1 MDFNEGQYLCY
12 GKRYPDYGICH
23 ITFCLNCQHSTII
36 THKITRITEISRFLF
51 VLLWI
56 FVYFASSI
64 QSDFIYMAENNIEI
78 FKADTIEHYNRYF
91 GFETRH
97 PLVGIV
103 HFDSSVPQPTHRMTF
118 GFYALFLKKTAG
130 CIINYGKTVYDF
142 DDETVVSFAPGQTV
156 GIHRIEDGPAPEAI
170 GLLFHPDFLQRTSL
184 GQKMKEYSFFS
195 YASNE
200 ALHLSTEERVI
211 LQDYMEKIV
220 RELQHPI
227 DKFSKSLIISNI
239 EVLLN
244 YCMRFYERQFI
255 TREVMNNDVL
265 MRFESLLDEYMDSG
279 LGRTLGI
286 PTVKYFADK
295 ICLSPNYFGDLVK
308 SETGKTAQE
317 FIQLK
322 MINVAKSALTE
333 PKATTK
339 QVADMLGFQYP
350 QHFIRFFKKQTGST
364 PKEYL
369 LSLS

>member
-1 MDFNEGQYLCY
+1 MNTED
-12 GKRYPDYGICH
+12 
-23 ITFCLNCQHSTII
+23 II
-36 THKITRITEISRFLF
+36 
-51 VLLWI
+51 
-56 FVYFASSI
+56 
-64 QSDFIYMAENNIEI
+64 
-78 FKADTIEHYNRYF
+78 KADTIEQYNRFF

-103 HFDSSVPQPTHRMTF
+103 HFDSSVPQPTHRMTL
-118 GFYALFLKKTAG
+118 GFYALFLKKTTG

-156 GIHRIEDGPAPEAI
+156 GIHRLEDGPAPEAI
-170 GLLFHPDFLQRTSL
+170 GLLFHPDFLHRTSL
-184 GQKMKEYSFFS
+184 GQKMKQYSFFS

-200 ALHLSTEERVI
+200 ALHLSTEERII

-255 TREVMNNDVL
+255 TREDMNHDAL
-265 MRFESLLDEYMDSG
+265 ARFERLLDDYLYSDTAARE
-279 LGRTLGI
+279 GI

-317 FIQLK
+317 YIQLK
-322 MINVAKSALTE
+322 MIAVAKDAILD
-333 PKATTK
+333 PNLNTK
-339 QVADMLGFQYP
+339 QVSDMLGFQYP
-350 QHFIRFFKKQTGST
+350 QHFLRFFKKQVGCT
-364 PKEYL
+364 PKEYRAQNIRI
-369 LSLS
+369 S